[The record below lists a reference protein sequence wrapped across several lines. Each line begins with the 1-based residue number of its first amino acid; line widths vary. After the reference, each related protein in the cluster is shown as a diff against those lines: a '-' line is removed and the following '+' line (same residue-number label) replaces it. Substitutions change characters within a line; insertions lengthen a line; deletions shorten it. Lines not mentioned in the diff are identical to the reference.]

1 MAYIHRELEE
11 VIASVTKEYPVI
23 IVTGS
28 RQVGKTTMLQHLM
41 DGTERNYVTLDDLSE
56 RAIAQS
62 DPAMFLQLHKP
73 PVLIDEVQ
81 YAPQLFSRIKQMSDR
96 DKIPGAY
103 WLTGSQ
109 TFRLMRL
116 AGESLVGRACILRM
130 SSLSQGE
137 MYGPGSASPFSVGLD
152 ELLKRANMRTPADTP
167 AMYDR
172 IFKGSMPAL
181 ASGEVSNRNLFYS
194 SYLQTYIERDIR
206 DISGD
211 IDATL
216 FSRFI
221 TAVACRAGQMLNYAD
236 ISKDVDGMRS
246 EKIKEWLG
254 LMEQS
259 GIIFYLQPYSNNLL
273 KRTVSKPKLYFW
285 DSGLVAYLTKWL
297 TPESLSVGAMSGAI
311 LENYVVSEIIKT
323 YYNAGEMPGIYYYRN
338 NDAKEIDVILEADG
352 QLHPCE
358 IKRTATPG
366 AELTRSF
373 KVLDNGS
380 VPRGMG
386 AVLCM
391 HDSISAIDSQTL
403 IVPAWVI

>member
-1 MAYIHRELEE
+1 MSYIHRELEE
-11 VIASVTKEYPVI
+11 VMLSVTKEWPVI
-23 IVTGS
+23 ILTGS
-28 RQVGKTTMLQHLM
+28 RQIGKTTMLKHLM
-41 DGTERNYVTLDDLSE
+41 EGTGRNYVSLDDISE
-56 RAIAQS
+56 RAVAQS
-62 DPAMFLQLHKP
+62 DPAMFLQVHKP
-73 PVLIDEVQ
+73 PILIDEVQ
-81 YAPQLFSRIKQMSDR
+81 YAPQLFSRIKMLVDQ
-96 DKIPGAY
+96 DKKPGAY

-116 AGESLVGRACILRM
+116 AGESLAGRACILRM

-137 MYGPGSASPFSVGLD
+137 MYGAGSASPFSVQLD
-152 ELLKRANMRTPADTP
+152 ELLKRAKMREPADTP
-167 AMYDR
+167 AVYDR
-172 IFKGSMPAL
+172 IFRGSMPAL

-211 IDATL
+211 IDAAL

-221 TAVACRAGQMLNYAD
+221 TAVACRTSQMINYSD
-236 ISKDVDGMRS
+236 ISDDVDGMRS
-246 EKIKEWLG
+246 ERIKEWLG

-259 GIIFYLQPYSNNLL
+259 GIIFYLHPYSNNLL

-285 DSGLVAYLTKWL
+285 DTGLVAYLTKWL

-323 YYNAGEMPGIYYYRN
+323 YYNFGEMPGIYYYRN
-338 NDAKEIDVILEADG
+338 NDAKEIDIILEADG

-358 IKRTATPG
+358 VKRTATPG
-366 AELTRSF
+366 SGLTRTF
-373 KVLDNGS
+373 KVLDKGS

-386 AVLCM
+386 AVVCM
-391 HDSISAIDSQTL
+391 HDSISAIDSQNL
-403 IVPAWVI
+403 IVPVWVI

>member
-1 MAYIHRELEE
+1 MPYIHRELEE
-11 VIASVTKEYPVI
+11 VMLSATKEWPVV

-41 DGTERNYVTLDDLSE
+41 EGTGRNYVTLDDISE

-73 PVLIDEVQ
+73 PILIDEVQ
-81 YAPQLFSRIKQMSDR
+81 YAPQLFSRIKQLVDQ

-116 AGESLVGRACILRM
+116 AGESLTGRACILRM

-137 MYGPGSASPFSVGLD
+137 MYGSGSASPFSVELE
-152 ELLKRANMRTPADTP
+152 ELLERTKRRAAADTP
-167 AMYDR
+167 AVYDR

-211 IDATL
+211 IDAAL

-221 TAVACRAGQMLNYAD
+221 TAVACRAGQMINYAD
-236 ISKDVDGMRS
+236 ISNDVDGMRS
-246 EKIKEWLG
+246 ERIKEWLG

-259 GIIFYLQPYSNNLL
+259 GIIFYLHPYSNNLL

-285 DSGLVAYLTKWL
+285 DTGLVAYLTKWL

-338 NDAKEIDVILEADG
+338 NDAKEIDIILEADG

-366 AELTRSF
+366 AGLTRTF
-373 KVLDNGS
+373 KVLDKGS
-380 VPRGMG
+380 VQRGMG
-386 AVLCM
+386 AILCM
-391 HDSISAIDSQTL
+391 HDNISAIDSQNL
-403 IVPAWVI
+403 IVPVWVI

>member
-1 MAYIHRELEE
+1 MSYIHRDLEK
-11 VIASVTKEYPVI
+11 VMISVTKEWPVVI
-23 IVTGS
+23 LTGS
-28 RQVGKTTMLQHLM
+28 RQIGKTTMLQHLM
-41 DGTERNYVTLDDLSE
+41 EGTGRNYVSLDDIAE
-56 RAIAQS
+56 RAVAQS
-62 DPAMFLQLHKP
+62 DPAMFLQVHKP
-73 PVLIDEVQ
+73 PILIDEVQ
-81 YAPQLFSRIKQMSDR
+81 YAPQLFSRIKMLADQ
-96 DKIPGAY
+96 DKIPGSY

-116 AGESLVGRACILRM
+116 AGESLAGRACILRM
-130 SSLSQGE
+130 TSLSQGE
-137 MYGPGSASPFSVGLD
+137 MYGSESASPFSVGLD
-152 ELLKRANMRTPADTP
+152 ELLSRAKMRSPADTP
-167 AMYDR
+167 AVYER

-181 ASGEVSNRNLFYS
+181 VSGEVSNRNFFYS

-221 TAVACRAGQMLNYAD
+221 TAVACRAGQMINYAD
-236 ISKDVDGMRS
+236 ISDDVDGMRS
-246 EKIKEWLG
+246 ERIKEWLG

-259 GIIFYLQPYSNNLL
+259 GIIFYLHPYSNNLL

-285 DSGLVAYLTKWL
+285 DTGLVAYLTKWL
-297 TPESLSVGAMSGAI
+297 TPESLSIGAMSGAI

-323 YYNAGEMPGIYYYRN
+323 YYNSGEMPGIYYYRN
-338 NDAKEIDVILEADG
+338 NDSKEIDIILEADG

-366 AELTRSF
+366 SELTRTF
-373 KVLDNGS
+373 KVLDKGS

-391 HDSISAIDSQTL
+391 HDTISAIDSQNL
-403 IVPAWVI
+403 IVPVWVI

>member
-1 MAYIHRELEE
+1 MSYIHRELEE
-11 VIASVTKEYPVI
+11 VMLSVTKEWPVV

-41 DGTERNYVTLDDLSE
+41 EGTGRNYVTLDDISE
-56 RAIAQS
+56 RAVAQS

-73 PVLIDEVQ
+73 PILIDEVQ
-81 YAPQLFSRIKQMSDR
+81 YAPQLFSRIKQLADQ

-116 AGESLVGRACILRM
+116 AGESLAGRACILRM

-137 MYGPGSASPFSVGLD
+137 MYGSGSASPFSVELE
-152 ELLKRANMRTPADTP
+152 ELLERAKIRALADTP

-211 IDATL
+211 IDAAL

-221 TAVACRAGQMLNYAD
+221 TAVACRAGQMINYAD
-236 ISKDVDGMRS
+236 ISNDVDGMRS
-246 EKIKEWLG
+246 ERIKEWLG

-259 GIIFYLQPYSNNLL
+259 GIIFYLHPYSNNLL

-285 DSGLVAYLTKWL
+285 DTGLVAYLTKWL

-338 NDAKEIDVILEADG
+338 NDAKEIDIILEADG

-366 AELTRSF
+366 AGLTRTF
-373 KVLDNGS
+373 KVLDKGS

-386 AVLCM
+386 AILCM
-391 HDSISAIDSQTL
+391 HDNISAIDSQNL
-403 IVPAWVI
+403 IVPVWVI